1 MDTTDL
7 TNLLE
12 NLDDDIDE
20 LEESLAPL
28 IKHALVES
36 ASTLPLLDKAQLYI
50 LVTYA
55 IESILFSYLRLNG
68 VDAKE
73 HVIFGELARVR
84 QYFEKVDH
92 VEKLGSKRDDLSLNK
107 AATERI
113 IKHALSGNKQHHS
126 KVNEQQQYDGH
137 LRVHVPST
145 PHGQFATTG
154 SKHREKRAGND
165 QGKATNKR
173 TKFEHGSLEGQNF
186 EGEWNL
192 ASIRFSGVLTLS
204 LGGNT
209 VSKSPALS
217 PHNSI
222 PVTTAHFVQPSGT
235 LGKEA
240 NRRKRNK
247 PQTYHASNQQGD
259 LA

>member
-92 VEKLGSKRDDLSLNK
+92 VEKLGSKRDNLSLNK

-137 LRVHVPST
+137 LRVHIPST

-186 EGEWNL
+186 EG
-192 ASIRFSGVLTLS
+192 
-204 LGGNT
+204 GNT

-222 PVTTAHFVQPSGT
+222 PVTTAHFVQPLGT